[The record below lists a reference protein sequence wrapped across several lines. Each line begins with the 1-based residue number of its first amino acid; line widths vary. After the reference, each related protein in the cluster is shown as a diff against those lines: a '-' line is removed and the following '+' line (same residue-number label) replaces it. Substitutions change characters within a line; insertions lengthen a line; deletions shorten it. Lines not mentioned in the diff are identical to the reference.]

1 MAEGW
6 HYSVQGNRHG
16 PVPAAELKR
25 LADSGQLS
33 PADLVWK
40 EGLANWVSA
49 SSVKGLFAG
58 SATPP
63 PLPPNGLASAG
74 ADDLKPK
81 AEAAVKATAEA
92 ARAAV
97 QSIRAAKPIAGFHIQ
112 RAAFGV
118 AATLGA
124 LATFMPWATVPI
136 VGTIY
141 GTAGDGWITLV
152 LFIPAVVL
160 AFLGDRKTAVDG
172 WKQFVVAV
180 PAAIASLIGL
190 SKIVSFNSKMS
201 EMRADIAGNPFAR
214 ALAMSVQVRFG
225 LYLLVLAGI
234 ATGVAVFLLRRKPQE
249 RVDL

>member
-1 MAEGW
+1 MADGW

-16 PVPAAELKR
+16 PVAAAELKR
-25 LADSGQLS
+25 LADAGKLS
-33 PADLVWK
+33 PTDLVWK
-40 EGLANWVSA
+40 EGLASWVAA
-49 SSVKGLFAG
+49 SSVKGLFTG
-58 SATPP
+58 SPTPP
-63 PLPPNGLASAG
+63 PLPPNGLASPG

-112 RAAFGV
+112 RVAFGV
-118 AATLGA
+118 AAILGA
-124 LATFMPWATVPI
+124 LATFMPWATLPI

-152 LFIPAVVL
+152 LFLPAVVL
-160 AFLGDRKTAVDG
+160 AFLGDRQAVVDG

-180 PAAIASLIGL
+180 PAAIASLIGI

-201 EMRADIAGNPFAR
+201 EMNANMAGNPFAR
-214 ALAMSVQVRFG
+214 ALTMTVQVRFG
-225 LYLLVLAGI
+225 LYLIVLAGV
-234 ATGVAVFLLRRKPQE
+234 ATAVAVFLLKRNSQKP
-249 RVDL
+249 VDL

>member
-16 PVPAAELKR
+16 PVASAELKR

-40 EGLANWVSA
+40 EGLASWVAA

-58 SATPP
+58 NATPP
-63 PLPPNGLASAG
+63 PLPPSGPSTTTAN
-74 ADDLKPK
+74 DLKPK

-92 ARAAV
+92 AKAAV
-97 QSIRAAKPIAGFHIQ
+97 QSIRAAKPIAGFHVQ
-112 RAAFGV
+112 RAAFG
-118 AATLGA
+118 AAAALGA

-160 AFLGDRKTAVDG
+160 AFLGDRKESVDG
-172 WKQFVVAV
+172 WKQFAVAT
-180 PAAIASLIGL
+180 PAAMASMIGL
-190 SKIVSFNSKMS
+190 YKIVSFNATMADV
-201 EMRADIAGNPFAR
+201 RAGAAGNPLAR
-214 ALAMSVQVRFG
+214 ALAMSVQIRFG
-225 LYLLVLAGI
+225 LYLLVLAGA
-234 ATGVAVFLLRRKPQE
+234 ATAAAVFLLRRKSQQS
-249 RVDL
+249 VDL